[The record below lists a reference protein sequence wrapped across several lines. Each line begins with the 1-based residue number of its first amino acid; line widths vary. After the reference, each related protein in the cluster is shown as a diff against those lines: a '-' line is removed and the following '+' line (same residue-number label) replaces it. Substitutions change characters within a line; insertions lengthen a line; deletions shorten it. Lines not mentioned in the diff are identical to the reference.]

1 MKSLRLAIVI
11 AVCCLVSG
19 CWLELSSDEGGFIT
33 TQSGN
38 YECLSGALCE
48 IEVSDTNFDEVFIA
62 VPTPGYFFYSWAGR
76 ADAFCPRSSEDCALS
91 TAYFGGNEALMGVL
105 DSDQT
110 YVLEPVF
117 MLGEC
122 GDLSEEWTETI
133 EGKEVQFSSSVT
145 GCPDRYTRSLEPHGV
160 ARMWQDGTLISES
173 HWLTGQR
180 QGRETQWWP
189 NGNLKA
195 KYRWDYD
202 AKEGAQRQYRK
213 DGSLRVSE
221 NYRDGMLHGES
232 HNYNAHEELNGLQ
245 TFFENI
251 LHGRELIFYS
261 SGALKIERF
270 YKLGKLQGME
280 RRYQE
285 DGVLLKETNYVNDR
299 PLGPFAVYDINGTLV
314 KSGNRPVFVKENN
327 QVIRD
332 KNLGIRWTRD
342 ANLYMTLCDEEHELV
357 KDFVPA
363 DADNAADICLEN
375 GAMTWNDA
383 KLWVQHLGDNNYGG
397 HDAWRLPIVSPE
409 ATLDVLKLDGEM
421 SQLYYMSLD
430 NPSGEYTDCNR
441 YSSWPCLQ
449 NSGPFINIQED
460 VYWSGSLHPV
470 WEDAFFFVFSNG
482 HRSSDNFEN
491 LFYVWPVSPLPE

>member
-1 MKSLRLAIVI
+1 M
-11 AVCCLVSG
+11 
-19 CWLELSSDEGGFIT
+19 
-33 TQSGN
+33 
-38 YECLSGALCE
+38 
-48 IEVSDTNFDEVFIA
+48 
-62 VPTPGYFFYSWAGR
+62 AGR
-76 ADAFCPRSSEDCALS
+76 
-91 TAYFGGNEALMGVL
+91 
-105 DSDQT
+105 DS
-110 YVLEPVF
+110 
-117 MLGEC
+117 
-122 GDLSEEWTETI
+122 
-133 EGKEVQFSSSVT
+133 
-145 GCPDRYTRSLEPHGV
+145 
-160 ARMWQDGTLISES
+160 ISES

-441 YSSWPCLQ
+441 YSSWPCLRLCWAHGAPATTGACTL
-449 NSGPFINIQED
+449 SKRTATTVRRVRPGIRP
-460 VYWSGSLHPV
+460 
-470 WEDAFFFVFSNG
+470 
-482 HRSSDNFEN
+482 R
-491 LFYVWPVSPLPE
+491 